1 MNTSNDARLLDG
13 LATLIQV
20 CRAGE
25 RGFNCC
31 AAQADAIS
39 LQWLLTQRAQQYRKA
54 RAELEA
60 LLREAVGTT
69 PPVLPDGGDP
79 KRVWVADKRELAALS
94 DLALLV
100 ECERGEEST
109 VSHYRLVLDEDL
121 PIVLRAVAQR
131 HCDAAKRERA
141 QLRSVRAALLA
152 AATKDETPD
161 NAEARHGDAQP
172 A

>member
-1 MNTSNDARLLDG
+1 MNTSNDARLLDC
-13 LATLIQV
+13 LASLLQV

-25 RGFNCC
+25 RGFSRC

-54 RAELEA
+54 GAELEA

-69 PPVLPDGGDP
+69 PPVLPDDGDT
-79 KRVWVADKRELAALS
+79 KLVWVVDRRLLAGLS

-109 VSHYRLVLDEDL
+109 VRHYRLVLDEDL
-121 PIVLRAVAQR
+121 PIVLRAIAQR
-131 HCDAAKRERA
+131 HCDAAKGQRA
-141 QLRSVRAALLA
+141 QLRSVRATMLA
-152 AATKDETPD
+152 AVTKDQTPAS
-161 NAEARHGDAQP
+161 AEVRQGDAQP